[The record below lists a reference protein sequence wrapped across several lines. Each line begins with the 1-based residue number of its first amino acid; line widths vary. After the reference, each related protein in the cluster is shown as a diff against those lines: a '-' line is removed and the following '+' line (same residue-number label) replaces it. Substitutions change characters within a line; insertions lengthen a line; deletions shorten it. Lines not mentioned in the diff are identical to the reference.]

1 MIYKI
6 SHKILKIR
14 NIPVW
19 TIGTLI
25 SIMWFMPFIWML
37 STSLKLPE
45 NVITK
50 EIVWFPDEITLG
62 NYIRML
68 EFPIIRWF
76 LNSGIQAICATTL
89 TVITGAMAGYAFAIL
104 KFPGNKLIFL
114 IFLTSIMIPPEVAL
128 VPLLLAFIKTGYANT
143 YLSLILPTIAN
154 VFSVYIFRQFFINL
168 SKELIESAKM
178 DGASHLRIF
187 FSIAFPLARAPLI
200 ATTVIIFTL
209 NWNNFVW
216 PLLVTFEE
224 NMKTL
229 PVGIAQFSPITGAY
243 TQEGY
248 ALKMAAV
255 SCLAL
260 PSLLLFF
267 FLQKYFITGL
277 SQGSVKG

>member
-1 MIYKI
+1 MNYKI
-6 SHKILKIR
+6 SHKILKLR
-14 NIPVW
+14 NIPIW

-89 TVITGAMAGYAFAIL
+89 TVISGAMAGYAFAIL

-128 VPLLLAFIKTGYANT
+128 VQRN
-143 YLSLILPTIAN
+143 
-154 VFSVYIFRQFFINL
+154 FRWYH
-168 SKELIESAKM
+168 
-178 DGASHLRIF
+178 D
-187 FSIAFPLARAPLI
+187 
-200 ATTVIIFTL
+200 
-209 NWNNFVW
+209 
-216 PLLVTFEE
+216 
-224 NMKTL
+224 
-229 PVGIAQFSPITGAY
+229 
-243 TQEGY
+243 
-248 ALKMAAV
+248 
-255 SCLAL
+255 
-260 PSLLLFF
+260 
-267 FLQKYFITGL
+267 
-277 SQGSVKG
+277 